1 MDEAARARLER
12 LESQVRAHCDARD
25 WDAACTA
32 ILRGYGP
39 EVFGFL
45 VAVHRNEA
53 AANDAFSDLAEAIWR
68 SLPNFAW
75 QSSVRTWTYAIAR
88 NVSRTRKRDA
98 ARLDRRAPRAGDS
111 ALEGVAAKVRTETLA
126 ILRTETKTRLQA
138 LRDALPEADRM
149 LLVLRVDRGL
159 SWNDLARVLHEG
171 EEDAQLD
178 DAALTREAAR
188 LRKRFQL
195 VKDKLR
201 EMAKKEGLLD

>member
-1 MDEAARARLER
+1 MDEAARARLES
-12 LESQVRAHCDARD
+12 EVRAHCDARA

-149 LLVLRVDRGL
+149 LLVLRIDRGL

-171 EEDAQLD
+171 EEDAPLD
-178 DAALTREAAR
+178 DEALTREAAR

>member
-149 LLVLRVDRGL
+149 LLVLRIDRGL

-171 EEDAQLD
+171 EEDAPLD

>member
-1 MDEAARARLER
+1 MDEAARARLES
-12 LESQVRAHCDARD
+12 EVRAHCDARA

-149 LLVLRVDRGL
+149 LLVLRIDRGL
-159 SWNDLARVLHEG
+159 AWNDLARVLHEG
-171 EEDAQLD
+171 EEDAELD
-178 DAALTREAAR
+178 DEALTREAAR

>member
-149 LLVLRVDRGL
+149 LLVLRIDRGL

-171 EEDAQLD
+171 AEDAQLD

-195 VKDKLR
+195 VKDRLR

>member
-1 MDEAARARLER
+1 MDEAARARLES
-12 LESQVRAHCDARD
+12 EVRAHCDARA

-45 VAVHRNEA
+45 VAVHHNEA

-138 LRDALPEADRM
+138 LRDALPEGDRM
-149 LLVLRVDRGL
+149 LLVLRIDRGL

-171 EEDAQLD
+171 EEDAELD
-178 DAALTREAAR
+178 DEALTREAAR

>member
-1 MDEAARARLER
+1 MEEASRARLES
-12 LESQVRAHCDARD
+12 EVRSLCDARD

-45 VAVHRNEA
+45 VAVHRSEA

-68 SLPNFAW
+68 SLPSFAW
-75 QSSVRTWTYAIAR
+75 QSTARTWTYAIAR

-111 ALEGVAAKVRTETLA
+111 ALEGVAAKVRTETAA

-138 LRDALPEADRM
+138 LRDELPQADRM
-149 LLVLRVDRGL
+149 LLVLRIDRGL

-171 EEDAQLD
+171 EDEGAALD
-178 DAALTREAAR
+178 DAALVREAAR
-188 LRKRFQL
+188 LRKRFQI

>member
-1 MDEAARARLER
+1 MDEAARARLES
-12 LESQVRAHCDARD
+12 EVRAHCDARA

-45 VAVHRNEA
+45 VAVHHNEA

-149 LLVLRVDRGL
+149 LLVLRIDRGL

-171 EEDAQLD
+171 EEDAPLD
-178 DAALTREAAR
+178 DEALTREAAR

>member
-1 MDEAARARLER
+1 MDEAARGR
-12 LESQVRAHCDARD
+12 LESEVRAHCDARD
-25 WDAACTA
+25 YAAACTA

-45 VAVHRNEA
+45 VAVHHSEA
-53 AANDAFSDLAEAIWR
+53 AASDAFSELAEAVWR
-68 SLPNFAW
+68 SLPSFAW
-75 QSSVRTWTYAIAR
+75 QSSARTWTYAIAR

-111 ALEGVAAKVRTETLA
+111 ALDGVAAKVRTETAA

-138 LRDALPEADRM
+138 LRDTLPQADRM
-149 LLVLRVDRGL
+149 LLVLRIDRGL

-171 EEDAQLD
+171 EEDAELD

>member
-1 MDEAARARLER
+1 MDEAARARLE
-12 LESQVRAHCDARD
+12 SDVRSLCDARD
-25 WDAACTA
+25 WAAACTA

-45 VAVHRNEA
+45 VAVHRSEV
-53 AANDAFSDLAEAIWR
+53 AANDAFSDLAEAVWR

-75 QSSVRTWTYAIAR
+75 QSTVRTWVYGVAR

-98 ARLDRRAPRAGDS
+98 ARYDRRSRRASES
-111 ALEGVAAKVRTETLA
+111 ALDDVAAKVRTETAA

-138 LRDALPEADRM
+138 LRDTLPEEDRM
-149 LLVLRVDRGL
+149 LLVLRIDRGL

-171 EEDAQLD
+171 ADDAVLD

-195 VKDKLR
+195 VKDRLR
-201 EMAKKEGLLD
+201 ELAKKEGLLE

>member
-1 MDEAARARLER
+1 MDEAARARLE
-12 LESQVRAHCDARD
+12 SDVRTLCDARD
-25 WDAACTA
+25 WGAACTA

-68 SLPNFAW
+68 SLPAFAW
-75 QSSVRTWTYAIAR
+75 QSTVRTWTYAIAR

-98 ARLDRRAPRAGDS
+98 ARHDRRAPRAGDS
-111 ALEGVAAKVRTETLA
+111 ALDGVAAKVRTETAA

-138 LRDALPEADRM
+138 LRDALPQADRM
-149 LLVLRVDRGL
+149 LLVLRIDRGL

-178 DAALTREAAR
+178 DEALTREAAR

-201 EMAKKEGLLD
+201 EMAKKEGLLE